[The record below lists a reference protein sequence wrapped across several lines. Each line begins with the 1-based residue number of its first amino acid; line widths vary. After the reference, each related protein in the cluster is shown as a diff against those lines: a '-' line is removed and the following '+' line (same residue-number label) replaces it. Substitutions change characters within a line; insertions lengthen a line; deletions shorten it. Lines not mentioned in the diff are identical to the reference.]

1 MVIFLAPWVSHLHK
15 PDVLASVIFD
25 RFYAQDSVGMSMCK
39 AYCVAL
45 IVVMANGADLYD
57 VVFIISL
64 HQTFPK
70 LTFSDFAIVEP
81 CVRSAIESLKGHSW
95 VTTTEMRVVAVV
107 FGEGFFENRAVN
119 GRVF

>member
-1 MVIFLAPWVSHLHK
+1 MVILRAPRVSHLHK

-45 IVVMANGADLYD
+45 IVVMAKGCALYD

-64 HQTFPK
+64 YQTFPK
-70 LTFSDFAIVEP
+70 LIFGDSALVEP
-81 CVRSAIESLKGHSW
+81 CVRSAIESLKGYFW
-95 VTTTEMRVVAVV
+95 VTTSEMSVVAVV

-119 GRVF
+119 GRVL

>member
-1 MVIFLAPWVSHLHK
+1 MSIF
-15 PDVLASVIFD
+15 
-25 RFYAQDSVGMSMCK
+25 K

-45 IVVMANGADLYD
+45 IVVMARGAGLYD
-57 VVFIISL
+57 VVFTISL

-70 LTFSDFAIVEP
+70 LIFGDCANVEP

-95 VTTTEMRVVAVV
+95 VTTYEMFVVAVV